1 MLQDVVGRQTVG
13 EADRALWIQLLQN
26 HTDYKDSTWVNPGK
40 ALCRHSPFQLS
51 TPVIKEQFF
60 SPFSGRETIR
70 KDKATCEPQPLLAQT
85 ICLTPLLQI
94 YLYVFNGKGLGSSL
108 QLLIWSIRSRE
119 LKITIT
125 KIGLTQDPI
134 NDRES
139 LTWDSF
145 FPKPFTYSS
154 YTNMKSELNNYTAWQ
169 RGGGLTCFKSDASVP
184 RKSSVSS
191 NFSCS

>member
-1 MLQDVVGRQTVG
+1 MPSCTISAVHPCHQGAIL
-13 EADRALWIQLLQN
+13 
-26 HTDYKDSTWVNPGK
+26 
-40 ALCRHSPFQLS
+40 F
-51 TPVIKEQFF
+51 
-60 SPFSGRETIR
+60 PFSGRETIR
-70 KDKATCEPQPLLAQT
+70 KDKVTCEPQPLFAQT

-145 FPKPFTYSS
+145 FPKPFTYSWLS
-154 YTNMKSELNNYTAWQ
+154 KWLKERPNRDWPIIIVFAYI
-169 RGGGLTCFKSDASVP
+169 VP
-184 RKSSVSS
+184 SKNIKLSFVFCIACPS
-191 NFSCS
+191 